1 LPSIEEVLL
10 SLVVVVDLNAVVELD
25 ALDEL
30 VEQIDELYG
39 GFVGEARQT
48 EPHNYGER
56 LVFHWISSSAA

>member
-30 VEQIDELYG
+30 VKQVDELCG
-39 GFVGEARQT
+39 GLVGEARQT
-48 EPHNYGER
+48 QSHDYGVR
-56 LVFHWISSSAA
+56 LVLH